1 MHIWLLG
8 AGDGEYAVRLLSA
21 GCATAAVVACY
32 ALAARLDGRRT
43 GLVVALGAACSPLL
57 LYYGQET
64 RMYALLAL
72 LSALAGYAFLRAAD
86 GEERWWL
93 AYAIFQ
99 AAALWTQLYA
109 SLLLLALNTW
119 YVGRLLARIGPVMAC
134 PHWWV
139 WRKRLAP

>member
-1 MHIWLLG
+1 MRAGRRSRDAVLLALLAGSCVLAWLLRLHAIGRQSLWFDEALSVSQANETLPRLVADLAQNDVHPPLYFGLMHFWLLG

-64 RMYALLAL
+64 RMYALLA
-72 LSALAGYAFLRAAD
+72 
-86 GEERWWL
+86 
-93 AYAIFQ
+93 
-99 AAALWTQLYA
+99 
-109 SLLLLALNTW
+109 
-119 YVGRLLARIGPVMAC
+119 
-134 PHWWV
+134 
-139 WRKRLAP
+139 